1 MIFKFLSS
9 VQDFGSLSMKPNYEG
24 MTFKDLRAYV
34 LEHRDDLDALRF
46 LFKVK
51 GKPDG
56 KVYGI
61 PHTPEEWKEQEEAIR
76 QRIKKQKS

>member
-1 MIFKFLSS
+1 
-9 VQDFGSLSMKPNYEG
+9 MKPNYEE

-46 LFKVK
+46 LFTVK

-61 PHTPEEWKEQEEAIR
+61 PHTPEE
-76 QRIKKQKS
+76 